1 MTMSKKLS
9 SRFFNS
15 LLFIF
20 IFLVPWQSRWIYK
33 EILLDGQIWQ
43 YGRLSLYA
51 SMIVLLLAAVALG
64 LYHREQW
71 QLSKHKWWYFLFLYA
86 LVLVLSEPWPILGFY
101 YLLFI
106 FGTILFI
113 FLAQFA
119 KKKNILWAILL
130 SGLVQSILAI
140 HQSITQNISANKWL
154 GIAAQLAQ
162 NRGVSVLESGDLRI
176 LRAYG
181 SLPHPNILAGFLALT
196 ILVGLY
202 LWHDVY
208 VQSEKLNW
216 QIKKI
221 KKYSISVCLI
231 IFSLVLM
238 SFAQLATFSRS
249 ALLALLCC
257 LLFILIFSVIKKDKL
272 TFYVVIKYFI
282 IMLLVAW
289 AFNMYYPN
297 LWASRFDLG
306 NRLEAKS
313 IQDRQATYSQL
324 DWRNPKDIIF
334 GQGLGLNTY
343 QAYKTYQAASIDE
356 VQPIHNWFILALAEV
371 GLVGVWIFL
380 TLLYFYLKK
389 ILWNKN
395 NYKVWNTAFIL
406 LLIFLGLFDHYLW
419 TSWTGWLMVGV
430 VVAIIYHNKE

>member
-1 MTMSKKLS
+1 MTKKIADKI
-9 SRFFNS
+9 FDS
-15 LLFIF
+15 LLVLFIF
-20 IFLVPWQSRWIYK
+20 LLPWQTRFIYK
-33 EILLDGQIWQ
+33 DIMLDGQLWQ

-51 SMIVLLLAAVALG
+51 SMLVLILAAIFFG
-64 LYHREQW
+64 LPRREQW
-71 QLSKHKWWYFLFLYA
+71 HLSQHKWWYILFIYGLLFCLA
-86 LVLVLSEPWPILGFY
+86 RPWPILGLY
-101 YLLFI
+101 YFFII
-106 FGTILFI
+106 FGTLLFI
-113 FLAQFA
+113 FLARHLSQA
-119 KKKNILWAILL
+119 KILWAIWASALGQ
-130 SGLVQSILAI
+130 GLVAIYQSLY
-140 HQSITQNISANKWL
+140 QSISANKWL
-154 GIAAQLAQ
+154 GISQQ
-162 NRGVSVLESGDLRI
+162 VVEYSGTSVLADGSLRI

-181 SLPHPNILAGFLALT
+181 FLPHPNILAGFLTLG
-196 ILVGLY
+196 ILVSLY

-208 VQSEKLNW
+208 VQSEKVDW

-221 KKYSISVCLI
+221 KRYTSSLCLI

-238 SFAQLATFSRS
+238 TFAQLATFSRS

-313 IQDRQATYSQL
+313 IQDRQITYSQL
-324 DWRNPKDIIF
+324 DWGNPRVIIF

-343 QAYKTYQAASIDE
+343 QAYQKNRPASLDQ
-356 VQPIHNWFILALAEV
+356 VQPIHNWFLLALAEI
-371 GLVGVWIFL
+371 GLTGVLIFL
-380 TLLYFYLKK
+380 ALLYLYFKK
-389 ILWNKN
+389 ILWKKN
-395 NYKVWNTAFIL
+395 NYQVWNIAFVL

-430 VVAIIYHNKE
+430 VVAIIYHNKD